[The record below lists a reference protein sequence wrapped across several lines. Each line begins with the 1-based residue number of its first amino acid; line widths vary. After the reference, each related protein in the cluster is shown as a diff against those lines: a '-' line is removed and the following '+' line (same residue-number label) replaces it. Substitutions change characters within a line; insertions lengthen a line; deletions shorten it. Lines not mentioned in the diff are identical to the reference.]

1 MEKIDNRSLWLF
13 GYKGTI
19 LQNKQMLI
27 DSYFKYMMAK
37 TLRMFEWKNL
47 PETIPARELELILQI
62 CRFAIFTKAPTNDGE
77 KLFVFYGG
85 LGGMPN
91 EYYQPTQAIVTNP
104 YLKFY
109 DVLQLDD
116 YIKKDGNAIVGW
128 NDSMHIGLF
137 ALNNRYA
144 SLLAET
150 DLTLKYQLVNM
161 RFNNVLTAD
170 DDTTKESLKT
180 MYKDVEDGT
189 GFGIVVTKKF
199 MEESNVDKIELRSQS
214 HQAQLKDTIETKQ
227 YLMGSWLNELGL
239 NANFNMKRESINES
253 EEDLNEDS
261 LLPFIDDMLE
271 QRKLIAKYLNEK
283 FKDLLPNGDVEV
295 GLSSSW
301 QKLRKEIKLREEKQ
315 ESEIV
320 EEEQTNPTPEETNDP
335 TPEEKPNEESVSENE
350 NEKNEDK

>member
-27 DSYFKYMMAK
+27 DSYFKYMMIK
-37 TLRMFEWKNL
+37 TLKMFKWNNL
-47 PETIPARELELILQI
+47 PKTIPERELELILQL
-62 CRFAIFTKAPTNDGE
+62 CRFAIFTKAPTDDGE

-104 YLKFY
+104 YLKFF
-109 DVLQLDD
+109 DVLKLDD
-116 YIKKDGNAIVGW
+116 YIKNDGKAVVGW
-128 NDSMHIGLF
+128 NDGMHIGLF
-137 ALNNRYA
+137 SLHHRYA

-170 DDTTKESLKT
+170 DDTTKESLET
-180 MYKDVEDGT
+180 MYKKVEDGT

-199 MEESNVDKIELRSQS
+199 MEETNVDKIELRSQS
-214 HQAQLKDTIETKQ
+214 HQMQLKDTIETKQ

-239 NANFNMKRESINES
+239 NANYNMKREAINES
-253 EEDLNEDS
+253 EADLNEDS
-261 LLPFIDDMLE
+261 LLPMIDDMLQ
-271 QRKLIAKYLNEK
+271 QRKLICDALNEK
-283 FKDLLPNGDVEV
+283 FADLLDGEVSVE
-295 GLSSSW
+295 LSSSW
-301 QKLRKEIKLREEKQ
+301 QKIRK
-315 ESEIV
+315 
-320 EEEQTNPTPEETNDP
+320 
-335 TPEEKPNEESVSENE
+335 
-350 NEKNEDK
+350 

>member
-37 TLRMFEWKNL
+37 TLKMFEWKNL
-47 PETIPARELELILQI
+47 PETIPARELELLLQI
-62 CRFAIFTKAPTNDGE
+62 CRFVIVTKSPTKDGD

-91 EYYQPTQAIVTNP
+91 EYYQPTQAIVSNP
-104 YLKFY
+104 YLKFTS
-109 DVLQLDD
+109 VLNLDD

-128 NDSMHIGLF
+128 NDMMHIGLF
-137 ALNNRYA
+137 SLHNRYA

-161 RFNNVLTAD
+161 RFNNILTAD
-170 DDTTKESLKT
+170 NDSMKESIKQ

-189 GFGIVVTKKF
+189 GFGIIVTKLF

-214 HQAQLKDTIETKQ
+214 HQMQLKDTIETKQ
-227 YLMGSWLNELGL
+227 YLFGSWYNELGL

-253 EEDLNEDS
+253 EADLNEDS
-261 LLPFIDDMLE
+261 LLPLIDDMLE
-271 QRKLIAKYLNEK
+271 QRKLLAKQINEK
-283 FKDLLPNGDVEV
+283 FSELLPNGEVSVDV
-295 GLSSSW
+295 SSSW
-301 QKLRKEIKLREEKQ
+301 KKLRKEIELREEQQ
-315 ESEIV
+315 ESEI
-320 EEEQTNPTPEETNDP
+320 EKTNDP
-335 TPEEKPNEESVSENE
+335 TPEEVEEETPKSEENVSEEKKDE
-350 NEKNEDK
+350 NEQNEDK